1 MKAQVVWQE
10 GMTFDARLEGF
21 NFLIDADASVGGND
35 RGPRPKGLTLVSLA
49 GCTAMDVISIL
60 RKMKVDVDR
69 FEVAT
74 EAELVEEH
82 PKKFKSITIRY
93 ILEGKNI
100 PPEKVSKAVSLSEE
114 RYCGVSASLRPGVE
128 IASEIVI
135 NGEKIQ
141 VGQPAP
147 AD

>member
-1 MKAQVVWQE
+1 MKAEVVWQE
-10 GMTFDARLEGF
+10 KMTFDARLEGF
-21 NFLIDADASVGGND
+21 NFLIDADPKVGGDN

-82 PKKFKSITIRY
+82 PKKFKSILIRY
-93 ILEGKNI
+93 TLEGKDV
-100 PPEKVSKAVSLSEE
+100 PAEKVRKAVSLSEE

-128 IASEIVI
+128 IRSEIVI
-135 NGEKIQ
+135 NGDKIEP
-141 VGQPAP
+141 GRPAS